1 MPKTVLNF
9 PVQLDALSEEPDL
22 IHLISTHY
30 LRFLSLEE
38 ATEATLEYVSQI
50 HAAEADLRVEFAKYV
65 ISKMTFPKGVIVAD
79 LLNDAFKK
87 VTAEQ
92 LLRQKAEIK
101 AHACGKEGV
110 SVGGDPHEPTFD
122 DIADVQVVAFDNWAD
137 MEAYLNRTYPKN
149 G

>member
-1 MPKTVLNF
+1 MPKTVLTF
-9 PVQLDALSEEPDL
+9 PVELVAGGSEPDL
-22 IHLISTHY
+22 IELISLYY
-30 LRFLSLEE
+30 LRHLPLAE
-38 ATEATLEYVSQI
+38 ATAAVTEYVKQI
-50 HAAEADLRVEFAKYV
+50 HEAEADLRVEFAKYV

-79 LLNDAFKK
+79 LLNDAFEK

-101 AHACGKEGV
+101 AHACGKEDV

-122 DIADVQVVAFDNWAD
+122 DIADVQVVSFDNWAD
-137 MEAYLNRTYPKN
+137 MEAFLNRNYPKN